1 MHNQNNR
8 EELSSKENIWSM
20 KKESKFKKWQS
31 FSLDDKIKV
40 IYEIVIGKAKQA
52 DVAKKYHRTQVYVS

>member
-1 MHNQNNR
+1 
-8 EELSSKENIWSM
+8 M

-40 IYEIVIGKAKQA
+40 IYEVVIGKAKQA
-52 DVAKKYHRTQVYVS
+52 NVAKKYHRTQAYVS